1 MPANLKEDLVMALIS
16 QRSQETKAGCIMSWS
31 VIAVLCMLVVWL
43 VLMMVST
50 PPRPVSREKSLA
62 AFDSFFSPRT
72 GVREEPIG
80 ILEVVRVEPFPQVG
94 LVRVT
99 AEEADGE
106 NFVIGLATVA
116 DNLVVGSKVKLLK
129 IGVSRSDV
137 DDVPFF
143 KPTS

>member
-1 MPANLKEDLVMALIS
+1 MAWIS
-16 QRSQETKAGCIMSWS
+16 QQPQEPSKVSLIISWG
-31 VIAVLCMLVVWL
+31 VIAVLCLLVVWL
-43 VLMMVST
+43 VFMLVLMMAST
-50 PPRPVSREKSLA
+50 PPRPVSLEKSLA

-72 GVREEPIG
+72 GIREEPIG